1 MVLVAGCVVTTVWW
15 VSSGVER
22 RFVDGISLGVLTR
35 LVDRD
40 LVDEVLAVTGRREK
54 RSRLLPAR
62 VVVYF
67 VLALCLFFEDSY
79 EEVMRKLV
87 NGLRF
92 LGTWREDWRVPTAG
106 ALSQARARLGAE
118 PLRVLFDRVAVP
130 MAGPGTK
137 GAWLRGWRVMAV
149 DGVVLDVPDTPANSE
164 VFDRRDDTAFPQ
176 VRAVGLGEC
185 GTHAIVAAAFD
196 SWRVQERELLHRVL
210 DRFEPGMLV
219 LADRG
224 FHSYDMWTAAA
235 TTGADL
241 LWRVTDTLEL
251 PVLQW
256 LPDGS
261 YRSFLLPKHVKG
273 ELGRHGSHPRAEQS
287 RVPVRV
293 VEYMVAD
300 RGPSDT
306 IRLITTVTDPDH
318 AAAAELAALY
328 QQRWEFE
335 LTLDEIQ
342 THQMPAARLLRSK
355 TPDLVEQEI
364 WALLL
369 THYAVR
375 DLMHEA
381 ADPLGPDDTTLDV
394 DRLSFTR
401 SLNATRRQ
409 VLNQAGFS
417 PSAPDGGDTGD
428 A

>member
-1 MVLVAGCVVTTVWW
+1 VG
-15 VSSGVER
+15 R
-22 RFVDGISLGVLTR
+22 RFTDGIGLGVLTR

-92 LGTWREDWRVPTAG
+92 LGTWRDDWRVPTAG
-106 ALSQARARLGAE
+106 AISQARARLGAE

-130 MAGPGTK
+130 MAVPGTK
-137 GAWLRGWRVMAV
+137 GAWFHRWRVMAV
-149 DGVVLDVPDTPANSE
+149 DGVVLDMPDTPANLR

-196 SWRVQERELLHRVL
+196 SWRVQERELLGRIL
-210 DRFEPGMLV
+210 DRLEPGMLV

-224 FHSYDMWTAAA
+224 FHSYEMWTAAA
-235 TTGADL
+235 GSGADL
-241 LWRVTDTLEL
+241 VWRVTDNLEL
-251 PVLQW
+251 PVERW

-261 YRSFLLPKHVKG
+261 YRSFLLPKLVKG
-273 ELGRHGSHPRAEQS
+273 NLGRGKSHSRLEQL

-300 RGPSDT
+300 RGMSET
-306 IRLITTVTDPDH
+306 IRLITTIADPDR
-318 AAAAELAALY
+318 AAAAELAALD

-335 LTLDEIQ
+335 LTLDEIE
-342 THQMPAARLLRSK
+342 THQMPATRLLRSK
-355 TPDLVEQEI
+355 TPELVEQEI

-375 DLMHEA
+375 ELMHEA
-381 ADPLGPDDTTLDV
+381 ADPLGPDDTPLDV
-394 DRLSFTR
+394 DGLSFTR
-401 SLNATRRQ
+401 SLNAARRQ
-409 VLNQAGFS
+409 ILNQAGFS
-417 PSAPDGGDTGD
+417 PSPTPPGDDGD